1 MNGFGESTK
10 MNKDKINPMMNLKL
24 NIKRKNKARDKAFI
38 ELFHAFDNLIK
49 IAPDTRIQIEAPD
62 NGTSCYLH
70 DANIYESI
78 DHQIVIDA
86 E

>member
-1 MNGFGESTK
+1 MKEG
-10 MNKDKINPMMNLKL
+10 KIKLMMNLKL
-24 NIKRKNKARDKAFI
+24 NIKRQNKARDKAFI
-38 ELFHAFDNLIK
+38 ELYHAFDNLIK

-62 NGTSCYLH
+62 NGTSCYLR

-86 E
+86 G